1 MLRLINVESKYI
13 DFLKE
18 DINLKNVMDSKFEL
32 SMNGGRKYI
41 GVCIT
46 VNNYNYYVPIHKA
59 SKEMKKTQN

>member
-32 SMNGGRKYI
+32 SMNGGRK
-41 GVCIT
+41 
-46 VNNYNYYVPIHKA
+46 
-59 SKEMKKTQN
+59 S